1 MYVAVPICDEA
12 LSRELQSLGL
22 QVIHID
28 LNPHSINPLAELRT
42 ALQIW
47 RIVHRLKPSILHLI
61 TLKPV
66 IYGGVVARIKG
77 LKTINSLAGLG
88 RFAEPERKSYGCLA
102 KGIRLWLKHFLSGA
116 VVLENT
122 CDMHN
127 LQQLG
132 VTADLRVIEGAGVDI
147 DKYNSDQKS
156 PGSIVKI
163 LFASRLIWKKGLGEL
178 VDACESINRDGAR
191 VELHVA
197 GIRMAHDKDSIPRR
211 QIDRWQ
217 RQGDII
223 WHDNVSAMDDLISRC
238 DLICLPTRYGEGIPR
253 ILIEAAAC
261 RRPIIAPDVA
271 GCMDILKDGVNGFMY
286 DRHSPSGLAQAIER
300 AIDNKHRFGDFGES
314 GRKIVIEKFSDT
326 VILDQWSQVYNAN
339 AHVKRAKDLASASA
353 QRSPG
358 AQVRD

>member
-12 LSRELQSLGL
+12 LGRELQSTGL
-22 QVIHID
+22 QVVHID
-28 LNPHSINPLAELRT
+28 LNPHSINPLAELHT
-42 ALQIW
+42 AWQIW
-47 RIVHRLKPSILHLI
+47 RIIFRLKPSILHLI

-66 IYGGVVARIKG
+66 IYGGVIARVKG

-88 RFAEPERKSYGCLA
+88 RFAEPERKNYGCLA
-102 KGIRLWLKHFLSGA
+102 KCIRLWLKHFLSGT

-122 CDMHN
+122 WDMQN

-132 VTADLRVIEGAGVDI
+132 VSANLQVIEGAGVDI
-147 DKYNSDQKS
+147 DQYKSEQKS
-156 PGSIVKI
+156 PDSIVKI

-178 VDACESINRDGAR
+178 VDACEAVNRDGAR

-197 GIRMAHDKDSIPRR
+197 GIRMVHDKDSIPRR
-211 QIDRWQ
+211 QIERWQ

-223 WHDNVSAMDDLISRC
+223 WHDNVSAMEDLISRC

-286 DRHSPSGLAQAIER
+286 DRNSPLGLAQAMER
-300 AIDNKHRFGDFGES
+300 AIDNKHRLGDLGES
-314 GRKIVIEKFSDT
+314 GREMVVEKFSDA
-326 VILDQWSQVYNAN
+326 VILEQWSQVYNAN
-339 AHVKRAKDLASASA
+339 TQDADASALA
-353 QRSPG
+353 LKRKNHVGQAG
-358 AQVRD
+358 D